1 MSEKVREKVTYNLCY
16 EDIFQQEDTENRM
29 LYINGEIDEN
39 VIDSI
44 VYYILRYN
52 RLDKGKPRNERKP
65 IILYINSPGGNVTEG
80 YGVIDAILQSNTPVY
95 TVNLA
100 ECYSMGF
107 LIFIAGEKRFGM
119 PNSTYLCHDGSSMA
133 FDSMSKLKDRMEFEI
148 GQMAE
153 HTKNYVVSRTKISD
167 EQYNDNYRK
176 EWYFYPEEAKELG
189 VVTHIV
195 GTDCNIDEII

>member
-1 MSEKVREKVTYNLCY
+1 MEKREMQEIYNYCF
-16 EDIFQQEDTENRM
+16 EDMFQQEDIDNRR

-44 VYYILRYN
+44 VYHILRFN
-52 RLDKGKPRNERKP
+52 RLDKGLPREERMP
-65 IILYINSPGGNVTEG
+65 IILYLNSPGGTVTEG
-80 YGVIDAILQSNTPVY
+80 YGVIDAIMQSNTPVY

-107 LIFIAGEKRFGM
+107 LIFLAGEKRYGM

-148 GQMAE
+148 GQMSE
-153 HTKNYVVSRTKISD
+153 HIRDYVVSRTNITSK
-167 EQYNDNYRK
+167 QYNENYRK
-176 EWYFYPEEAKELG
+176 EWYFYPEEAKQLG

-195 GTDCNIDEII
+195 GTDCTIDEIV

>member
-1 MSEKVREKVTYNLCY
+1 MEKREMQETYNYCF
-16 EDIFQQEDTENRM
+16 EDTFQQEDIDNRR
-29 LYINGEIDEN
+29 LYINGEIDET

-44 VYYILRYN
+44 VYHILRFN
-52 RLDKGKPRNERKP
+52 RLDKGLPREERMP
-65 IILYINSPGGNVTEG
+65 IILYLNSPGGTVTEG
-80 YGVIDAILQSNTPVY
+80 YGVIDAIMQSNTPVY

-107 LIFIAGEKRFGM
+107 LIFLAGEKRYGM

-148 GQMAE
+148 GQMSE
-153 HTKNYVVSRTKISD
+153 HTRDYVVSRTNITSK
-167 EQYNDNYRK
+167 QYNENYRK
-176 EWYFYPEEAKELG
+176 EWYFYPEEAKQLG

-195 GTDCNIDEII
+195 GTDCTIDEIV